1 MYISKKIKEK
11 NIEINF
17 VDITLRGFET
27 NIYFNKKNRYIH
39 RKIIYSNLKIKNPK
53 VNSTKK
59 IKINDDKCRYIII
72 VEENGLKAKKYTV
85 YIRNDSVIERIDI
98 PTNHVITSDV
108 LQYINEKILEENIIK
123 EKYQKDYEKYNSLPN
138 GVKNCIP
145 FEDIEFLEKAISENT
160 WYRNQM
166 ERLTILPFVLK
177 TKNVKNWLSKIGIY
191 SVSKKQKDLDSIAIY
206 VAFRLTKCL
215 PLPEK
220 DVVIKSLL
228 KNITK
233 GDEMFYSEYV
243 G

>member
-59 IKINDDKCRYIII
+59 IKINDDKCRYFII

-85 YIRNDSVIERIDI
+85 YIRNDSVIERIEI
-98 PTNHVITSDV
+98 PTNHVITSDI

-123 EKYQKDYEKYNSLPN
+123 ENYKKDYEKYNSLPN

-145 FEDIEFLEKAISENT
+145 FEDVEYLEKSISENT
-160 WYRNQM
+160 WYSKQM
-166 ERLTILPFVLK
+166 ERITTLPFVIK
-177 TKNVKNWLSKIGIY
+177 SPNVKRWLSKLGI
-191 SVSKKQKDLDSIAIY
+191 SSMSKKQRDLDNLSIY
-206 VAFRLTKCL
+206 VALQLTRGL
-215 PLPEK
+215 PMPEK
-220 DVVIKSLL
+220 DIAIKQLSKYVPKDEEDKYYCSL
-228 KNITK
+228 
-233 GDEMFYSEYV
+233 S
-243 G
+243 